1 MAGGVIHRRFLY
13 NKMHE
18 YAITKSIV
26 NIAVKEAEKAEAKK
40 ITEIKLVIG
49 DLSTVVDESV
59 SLYFDIIAKDT
70 MAEGAKLNFRRV
82 RTQFKCGTCGELY
95 DKIGS
100 EFDCPKCGG
109 SGIMTGVGREFYIE
123 SIEVE

>member
-1 MAGGVIHRRFLY
+1 
-13 NKMHE
+13 MHE

-26 NIAVKEAEKAEAKK
+26 NIAVKEAEKADAQK

-70 MAEGAKLNFRRV
+70 IAEGAKLSFRRV
-82 RTQFKCGTCGELY
+82 PVQFKCGTCGELY
-95 DKIGS
+95 DKTGS
-100 EFDCPKCGG
+100 KFDCPHCGG
-109 SGIMTGVGREFYIE
+109 TGTPTGVGKEFYIE